1 MTQVATPRWMSAP
14 VVSDSPRWMSAPIV
28 GENEPAE
35 HEPAP
40 TTDHD
45 EPGNEAPARDPLA
58 SLDPVARRRMQKEQA
73 AHVAQL
79 TGPYPDTGEPT
90 PGQPLT
96 EVPPRSEF
104 GAGFKQAVA
113 GAIPPGLD
121 IAAAQKFRDF
131 NLRQPP
137 AKGAAGLVGEVV
149 GGAVSLP
156 AMVVPRNP
164 ADALALLAG
173 GPIGTAAKPIVAKI
187 AAMAGD
193 KVATIAGHQI
203 ALGAVSGS
211 MDAVNTASQITG
223 EEWQSDPIGAL
234 GKISAAAAKGAGKG
248 VLTGTLTG
256 VGHVALGGTHAS
268 ESPTTPPERPSIE
281 STTDMT
287 GTAPTRPM
295 PPTAAESPFMRPESS
310 PESQAV
316 GLLDAAGSTRPRWT
330 EAPLVERTND
340 AVQEQ
345 GPTGVPVREQAQG
358 SQEVLGQ
365 DFSPSV
371 QEPAPEVG
379 QVGGNEVRVPEQEAV
394 GTAEVPEI
402 QSPPAHQVRTT
413 ADAPEVFHVEQSEP
427 VVGTEI
433 RPETEQDATSS
444 SLDEIPKASAL
455 IDPVHA
461 EAIAE
466 ELPGPTSARKAMTT
480 EDRAA
485 MGLDELASPARHS
498 WEQAIADA
506 HKKKIPTKA
515 LDIAADINAKP
526 RALSDTETA
535 GLVLEAT
542 RLKNHHRATL
552 EDIDRATDPAELSF
566 RTAEARRVEQD
577 FDVLTEALRKSGTE
591 KGRALASQKLTLS
604 HDYDLIT
611 VKARAKVAAG
621 RALTEAESSSFS
633 ELSQKLDDANKR
645 VSELERSMA
654 EQSAER
660 VVRQH
665 KAMQRVTP
673 ETRHAEF
680 TDLLGKVKELLKA
693 GC

>member
-1 MTQVATPRWMSAP
+1 MTQVATPKWMSDP
-14 VVSDSPRWMSAPIV
+14 VVGDSPRWMSDPLV
-28 GENEPAE
+28 GE

-58 SLDPVARRRMQKEQA
+58 SLDPVTRRRMQKEQA

-90 PGQPLT
+90 PGQLLT
-96 EVPPRSEF
+96 GVPTRSEF

-137 AKGAAGLVGEVV
+137 AKGAAGLAGEVV

-193 KVATIAGHQI
+193 KVATIAAHQI

-223 EEWQSDPIGAL
+223 EEWQSDPLGAL

-256 VGHVALGGTHAS
+256 AGHVALGGAHAS
-268 ESPTTPPERPSIE
+268 ESPTTPSERPSIE
-281 STTDMT
+281 STTDTT
-287 GTAPTRPM
+287 GAAPTRPE
-295 PPTAAESPFMRPESS
+295 PSTAAESPLMRPESS

-330 EAPLVERTND
+330 DAPLVERTND

-394 GTAEVPEI
+394 GTAAVPEI

-413 ADAPEVFHVEQSEP
+413 TDAPSASPVEV
-427 VVGTEI
+427 
-433 RPETEQDATSS
+433 
-444 SLDEIPKASAL
+444 PKASAL
-455 IDPVHA
+455 IDPVLA
-461 EAIAE
+461 ETIPE

-498 WEQAIADA
+498 WERAIADA

-515 LDIAADINAKP
+515 IDIAADINAKP

-611 VKARAKVAAG
+611 VKARAKVASG
-621 RALTEAESSSFS
+621 RALTELESSAFS

-665 KAMQRVTP
+665 KARQRVTP

>member
-1 MTQVATPRWMSAP
+1 MTQVATPKWMSDP
-14 VVSDSPRWMSAPIV
+14 VVGDSPRWMSDPLV
-28 GENEPAE
+28 GE

-58 SLDPVARRRMQKEQA
+58 SLDPVTRRRMQKEQA

-90 PGQPLT
+90 PGQLLT
-96 EVPPRSEF
+96 GVPTRSEF

-137 AKGAAGLVGEVV
+137 AKGAAGLAGEVV

-256 VGHVALGGTHAS
+256 AGHVAIGGAHAS
-268 ESPTTPPERPSIE
+268 EAATTPQERPAPE

-330 EAPLVERTND
+330 DAPLVERTISEG
-340 AVQEQ
+340 QEQ
-345 GPTGVPVREQAQG
+345 GTESVPAREQGGQG
-358 SQEVLGQ
+358 
-365 DFSPSV
+365 PSV
-371 QEPAPEVG
+371 QEPAPEAG

-394 GTAEVPEI
+394 GTAAVPEI

-413 ADAPEVFHVEQSEP
+413 TDAPSASSAEV
-427 VVGTEI
+427 
-433 RPETEQDATSS
+433 
-444 SLDEIPKASAL
+444 PKASAL
-455 IDPVHA
+455 IDPVLA
-461 EAIAE
+461 ETIPE

-591 KGRALASQKLTLS
+591 KGRSLASQKLTLS

-665 KAMQRVTP
+665 KARQRVTP